1 MGQRT
6 CRRPRP
12 AEPPPFG
19 PHDEKEKAAYYL
31 LRRNRGPRR
40 PRPLVAPPV
49 PSPVADNT
57 SSCTR
62 IVVMAS
68 PAKTGVPSDTDFGS
82 SEALYGDNGWRAPP
96 EGRSQ
101 SCLGPGEDGGK
112 YGKRSKR

>member
-19 PHDEKEKAAYYL
+19 PRDEKEKAAYYL
-31 LRRNRGPRR
+31 LRRNRAPRR
-40 PRPLVAPPV
+40 PRPLVAPPA

-57 SSCTR
+57 SSCTS
-62 IVVMAS
+62 IVVVAS
-68 PAKTGVPSDTDFGS
+68 PATAGVPSGIGVGS
-82 SEALYGDNGWRAPP
+82 SEALNGDDGWRAPP

-101 SCLGPGEDGGK
+101 SCLGLGKDGGK
-112 YGKRSKR
+112 DEKRSKR